1 MARAVTIST
10 RPLES
15 KTLYTYTVT
24 KDNLTAMSKKL
35 GTLIRTHKNSRLSD
49 ECLANELLQIL
60 SKAEDLVN
68 GGEDRKNF
76 GNCKCTHPP
85 SMGFCVEGICV
96 MANFNFSKLEGSITL
111 TINF

>member
-1 MARAVTIST
+1 MPRAVTIST

-24 KDNLTAMSKKL
+24 KDNVTAMSKKL
-35 GTLIRTHKNSRLSD
+35 GILIRTHKNSRLSN
-49 ECLANELLQIL
+49 ECLANELLQL
-60 SKAEDLVN
+60 LNKVEDLVN
-68 GGEDRKNF
+68 GGDDRKNF

-85 SMGFCVEGICV
+85 SMGFCVQGMCV
-96 MANFNFSKLEGSITL
+96 WGSMNLSKLEGSLSI